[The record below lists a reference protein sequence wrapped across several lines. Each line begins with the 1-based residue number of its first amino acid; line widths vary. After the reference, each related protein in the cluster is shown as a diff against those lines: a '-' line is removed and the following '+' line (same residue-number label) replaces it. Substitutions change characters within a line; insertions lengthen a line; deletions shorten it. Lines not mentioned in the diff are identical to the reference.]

1 MTIYKMIQ
9 KIKPSIKKDWID
21 SNTDLIENG
30 LLDSFEMLELILLLE
45 KKCNFNYDN
54 YVKKHNNFK
63 VKNLETYLNI
73 QLF

>member
-1 MTIYKMIQ
+1 MIQ